1 MPQNLVQFPFN
12 PSKLGQILLQFSLQY
27 NVSKSALSKKTGISR
42 DTITNIFSGDTQEVS
57 FEKLFKICCVLG
69 VPMVVIEKLMVQ
81 DEDIDFADKIV
92 MYDTASGDVLPA
104 TEVDIEKMPVPDTVI
119 AAAEAVAASDNPPD
133 PVRKPA
139 ESPDYV
145 AYIHQ
150 HIDHLTRLLELA
162 ITKGAPS

>member
-1 MPQNLVQFPFN
+1 MSCDLEHFHFN
-12 PSKLGQILLQFSLQY
+12 PVKLGQILMQFCAQY
-27 NVSKSALSKKTGISR
+27 GISKTYLHKKTGISR
-42 DTITNIFSGDTQEVS
+42 DTISNIFCAETQEIS

-119 AAAEAVAASDNPPD
+119 AAAEAVAAADNPPD
-133 PVRKPA
+133 PVRRSA

-145 AYIHQ
+145 AYLHQ

-162 ITKGAPS
+162 ITHKEG